1 MILELRQRTNTCVCV
16 CVCTVDSRQEL
27 LILRLFN
34 YCFSKMDEAERLPI
48 SHRRSLGFIHE
59 KMEINTNVGIY
70 SQ

>member
-16 CVCTVDSRQEL
+16 CTVDSRQEL
-27 LILRLFN
+27 LISRLFN

-48 SHRRSLGFIHE
+48 SHRRSLGFIGE